1 MKGCIAKDLD
11 GDLFLVPQHGKRVQ
25 LSSSADIGSHV
36 GQQVK
41 LSGAFVD
48 ADERDTHESASS
60 GKGGTSSSSSKPHT
74 VREFRVLKL
83 DVLSSTC
90 APEVSKK
97 KR

>member
-25 LSSSADIGSHV
+25 LSGSADIGSHV

-48 ADERDTHESASS
+48 ADERETHESTSS
-60 GKGGTSSSSSKPHT
+60 GNGGSSSSGSKPHT
-74 VREFRVLKL
+74 VREFRVLKV

-90 APEVSKK
+90 APESSR